1 MSTKTG
7 NKPKQGTAKG
17 AGKRGAKLSSSVQS
31 YTTAPVSKGMRRT
44 TREPLVRPLAKG
56 KGTRFTHRELI
67 SDITS
72 LSAASIFGITNNIP
86 INPGNSDCFP
96 WLSGQ
101 ATGFELYR
109 FRSLKFEYQSLSATS
124 LPGVLL
130 MAVDYDAADEAPPTK
145 VDMMSYEGATRCN
158 VWDHTVMPCSRST
171 MDDFVKGR
179 FILGQLPP
187 EGTDIKTYNL
197 GNLFVA
203 TDGVA
208 ASTKIGELYVDYDVD
223 LLVPQLNRSL
233 GDGNLIIAS
242 ANTAAN
248 LFAGSLLLDP
258 TYSVLSVPT
267 FYGTRDILRFRKKG
281 DYMVTLIAV
290 NSITAVDAT
299 QPVLTL
305 VAGAATNLGALTS
318 IGVTTC
324 ANTTVWTAVFR
335 VKVTASFADIRFD
348 CSNTMGVGT
357 TTGAGCRAIVREI
370 PLPMVIT

>member
-1 MSTKTG
+1 
-7 NKPKQGTAKG
+7 
-17 AGKRGAKLSSSVQS
+17 
-31 YTTAPVSKGMRRT
+31 
-44 TREPLVRPLAKG
+44 
-56 KGTRFTHRELI
+56 
-67 SDITS
+67 
-72 LSAASIFGITNNIP
+72 
-86 INPGNSDCFP
+86 
-96 WLSGQ
+96 
-101 ATGFELYR
+101 
-109 FRSLKFEYQSLSATS
+109 
-124 LPGVLL
+124 
-130 MAVDYDAADEAPPTK
+130 
-145 VDMMSYEGATRCN
+145 
-158 VWDHTVMPCSRST
+158 
-171 MDDFVKGR
+171 
-179 FILGQLPP
+179 
-187 EGTDIKTYNL
+187 
-197 GNLFVA
+197 
-203 TDGVA
+203 VA

-258 TYSVLSVPT
+258 THSVLSVPT